1 MNSQYTLDFLQI
13 FKAVLIALACSV
25 GFTLL
30 LAFVLRVANLTDG
43 IILPANVCIKAVSL
57 LLGCFCALRGE
68 KGWLRG
74 GIAGVLFIALSG
86 LLFAFNGGDFS
97 FSWLIIAEVACGV
110 IVGALAGI
118 FAVNIKG

>member
-1 MNSQYTLDFLQI
+1 MDSQFTLDFLQI
-13 FKAVLIALACSV
+13 FKAVLIAIACSV

-43 IILPANVCIKAVSL
+43 IILPANVCIKAISL
-57 LLGCFCALRGE
+57 LISCFCSLRGE

-74 GIAGVLFIALSG
+74 GIVGVLFIALSG
-86 LLFAFNGGDFS
+86 LLFAFIGGDFS
-97 FSWLIIAEVACGV
+97 FSWLIIAEIAFGFM
-110 IVGALAGI
+110 VGALSGI

>member
-86 LLFAFNGGDFS
+86 LLFAFIGGDFS
-97 FSWLIIAEVACGV
+97 FSWLIIAEVVFGV

>member
-43 IILPANVCIKAVSL
+43 IILPANVCIKAISL

-86 LLFAFNGGDFS
+86 LLFAFIGGDFS
-97 FSWLIIAEVACGV
+97 FSWLIIAEVAFGV

>member
-43 IILPANVCIKAVSL
+43 IILPANVCIKAISL

-86 LLFAFNGGDFS
+86 LLFAFIGGDFS
-97 FSWLIIAEVACGV
+97 FSWLIIAEVAFGFT
-110 IVGALAGI
+110 VGALAGI
-118 FAVNIKG
+118 FAVNVKG

>member
-1 MNSQYTLDFLQI
+1 MDSQITLDFLQI

-43 IILPANVCIKAVSL
+43 IILPANVCIKALSL
-57 LLGCFCALRGE
+57 LLGCFCSLRGE

-74 GIAGVLFIALSG
+74 GIVGVLFISLSG
-86 LLFAFNGGDFS
+86 LLFAFIGGDFS
-97 FSWLIIAEVACGV
+97 FSWLILFEVAFGF

>member
-86 LLFAFNGGDFS
+86 LLFAFIGGDFS
-97 FSWLIIAEVACGV
+97 FSWLIIAEVVFGFT
-110 IVGALAGI
+110 VGALAWI
-118 FAVNIKG
+118 FAVNVKG

>member
-86 LLFAFNGGDFS
+86 LLFAFIGGDFS
-97 FSWLIIAEVACGV
+97 FSWLIIAVVAFGV
-110 IVGALAGI
+110 LVGALAGI

>member
-86 LLFAFNGGDFS
+86 LLFAFIGGDFS
-97 FSWLIIAEVACGV
+97 FSWLIIAEVAFGV